1 MVVDSKDET
10 AFNRRR
16 KTEIW
21 MMLQRHSSMCGP
33 NIDNISLQS

>member
-21 MMLQRHSSMCGP
+21 MMLRHSSMCGP